1 LGLQVVNYHFGRH
14 GNEGKGKIKKK
25 NFFKKKKATKV
36 KAKLKKKNLKKK
48 KLGVGELNRKSC
60 VYLNNILSRDA

>member
-25 NFFKKKKATKV
+25 KF
-36 KAKLKKKNLKKK
+36 LKKKNCNEGKGKIKIKKK
-48 KLGVGELNRKSC
+48 KIG
-60 VYLNNILSRDA
+60 SRGIK